1 MSSTSPQKPRASQD
15 QRSQATRE
23 RLIAATIECIAAK
36 GLAHAT
42 TAEISERAGVSSGAR
57 VHHFKSKMDLV
68 NAAICFTYEQA
79 TVESLGTAETAQSQ
93 REPLRCYIEDAYQFY
108 MGPRYLMQHE
118 VVNAARTSPELMEV
132 VQPAANA
139 YRAAVNDAWLD
150 VFRRAGHSRSWSKAA
165 MDLSVVIV
173 RGLALGSFLR
183 GRGGDA
189 DILKIWREVMARYP
203 DTGSSK
209 PAHAKP
215 ASARRA

>member
-1 MSSTSPQKPRASQD
+1 MSGTPRQPRVTQD
-15 QRSQATRE
+15 QRSQVTRE
-23 RLIAATIECIAAK
+23 RLIAATIERIADK
-36 GLAHAT
+36 GFASAT

-57 VHHFKSKMDLV
+57 VHHFKSKLDLV
-68 NAAICFTYEQA
+68 SAAICFTYEQA
-79 TVESLGTAETAQSQ
+79 TAESLKTAEAALTQSD
-93 REPLRCYIEDAYQFY
+93 PLRRYIEDAYQFY

-118 VVNAARTSPELMEV
+118 VINAARTSPELLEV

-139 YRAAVNDAWLD
+139 YRAAVNDAWLN
-150 VFRRAGHSRSWSKAA
+150 VFRLAGHSRRWSQTA

-183 GRGGDA
+183 GRSGDA
-189 DILKIWREVMARYP
+189 NVLKAWREVMARYP
-203 DTGSSK
+203 DTGDRK